1 MRQTSFRNVRNDRIV
16 LETSARLLELLS
28 LLQLRRDWT
37 SSELADRLAV
47 SARTVRADIS
57 KLRALGY
64 PVDARPG
71 VAGGYRLAAGAAMP
85 PLLLDDDEAVAVA
98 IGLGAVATWRLG
110 IEETSLTALA
120 KIEQVMPSRLRRRV
134 DAVRE
139 ATTVV
144 PGTDPQP
151 DLAVLSAVA
160 AAIRGHERLRFGYT
174 SHDGS
179 ASARH
184 TEPQRLVSWGPV
196 WYLFA
201 WDLDRDDWRVFRVDR
216 MVQHPPTGVR
226 FRPRVIPE
234 DALVEHVVRRIVQAS
249 WTYRAKVVVHAP
261 AAAVAAA
268 IRIPVDVEA
277 IDESTCR
284 VELGSD
290 DPDQLALLLAQLD
303 ADVEVVNGDEL
314 KGAFARLAAR
324 FARAANPAGAP
335 RLAARSRAR

>member
-1 MRQTSFRNVRNDRIV
+1 MRQAFFRNLRNDRTV

-37 SSELADRLAV
+37 STELADRLAV
-47 SARTVRADIS
+47 STRTVRTDIG

-139 ATTVV
+139 ATSVV
-144 PGTDPQP
+144 PGADPQP
-151 DLAVLSAVA
+151 DLAVLSTVA

-174 SHDGS
+174 AHDGS
-179 ASARH
+179 ASTRH

-201 WDLDRDDWRVFRVDR
+201 WDLDRADWRVFRVDR
-216 MVQHPPTGVR
+216 MAQHPPTGVR
-226 FRPRVIPE
+226 FRPRMIAE

-249 WTYRAKVVVHAP
+249 WTYRARVVVHAP

-268 IRIPVDVEA
+268 LRIPVDVEA
-277 IDESTCR
+277 LDESTCR

-303 ADVEVVNGDEL
+303 ADVDVVDGDEL
-314 KGAFARLAAR
+314 KEAFARLAAR
-324 FARAANPAGAP
+324 FAHAADRGDET
-335 RLAARSRAR
+335 RLDASRRER